1 MGIWTLVL
9 TIFAI
14 MAGAT
19 NTTYSEISLTTH
31 MTMGWKF
38 FDDSIEITLKVRTN

>member
-9 TIFAI
+9 VTLVTLT
-14 MAGAT
+14 GAT
-19 NTTYSEISLTTH
+19 NTTYCEISLTSKI
-31 MTMGWKF
+31 TMGWKF